1 MTKEQ
6 AERLRE
12 ERLNQIYSKM
22 NHKEELFQKNE

>member
-22 NHKEELFQKNE
+22 NHKEELF